1 MIGIVHIVALGVLG
15 LCVLLLLPVLV
26 AAGELNASLAASM
39 LFFATLCAF
48 LSFVIL
54 FAISGINQSLS
65 RVHSFVALILLW
77 VVTAL
82 VAAASFM
89 AFADM
94 TFPLAWF
101 EAVSALTTSGGS
113 TLNKQTSDMS
123 LIMWR
128 ATLEWYGGFL
138 TLISILHIL
147 APGEF
152 GGLIATERQLRP
164 RSGQRTWFPNAAG
177 YQRLI
182 VEYVLLTVLITC
194 CLIISGVNSLYS
206 VALAMVA
213 IATGGFTPFE
223 GGIDLHV
230 NRFGQVIVIAGLLI
244 GTLNVFW
251 RRSIL
256 KAPSSFFKK
265 NLELHYIVIGLG
277 ILSLTYASQFAA
289 LAGTQSSIANS
300 IDYFIEGLFV
310 ATSLL
315 STSGFETRTGAI
327 AIMPDILVLTVILVG
342 ASIYSTTGGLKIYR
356 IAMMA
361 RHASREL
368 RKLIY
373 PTSLKKLRFGDVA
386 IDETKMSAIWS
397 NFILSMMCVATGSL
411 VIATFGFHF
420 EAALTLS
427 IALFSNAVP
436 VYDALIPALSN
447 ISGGNDGWIAID
459 ASQSLA
465 YYAFTMLM
473 LIGRLEVILV
483 FAVFNMRYWMSR

>member
-1 MIGIVHIVALGVLG
+1 MVGIVHIVALGVLG
-15 LCVLLLLPVLV
+15 LSVLLLLPVLV
-26 AAGELNASLAASM
+26 AAGELNASLATSM
-39 LFFATLCAF
+39 LFFSILCAF

-54 FAISGINQSLS
+54 SAISGLNQTLS

-77 VVTAL
+77 LVTAI
-82 VAAASFM
+82 VAAISLV

-94 TFPLAWF
+94 TFTMAWF

-113 TLNKQTSDMS
+113 TLVKQASEMS
-123 LIMWR
+123 ILIWR

-152 GGLIATERQLRP
+152 GGLIASDRQLRP
-164 RSGQRTWFPNAAG
+164 RSGQHTWFPNAAG

-182 VEYVLLTVLITC
+182 AEYFLLTILIAC
-194 CLIISGVNSLYS
+194 CLIISGANSLHAL
-206 VALAMVA
+206 ALAMVA
-213 IATGGFTPFE
+213 IATGGFTPFD

-230 NRFGQVIVIAGLLI
+230 NRIGQLILVAGLLI

-256 KAPSSFFKK
+256 RSPSAFFKR
-265 NLELHYIVIGLG
+265 NLELHYIIIGLCF
-277 ILSLTYASQFAA
+277 LSLIYASQFAA
-289 LAGTQSSIANS
+289 LAGTQSSLANS
-300 IDYFIEGLFV
+300 VDYFIEGLFI

-315 STSGFETRTGAI
+315 ATSGFETRPGAI
-327 AIMPDILVLTVILVG
+327 AIMPDILVLTIILVG

-361 RHASREL
+361 RHAGREL

-397 NFILSMMCVATGSL
+397 NFILSIMCVATGTL
-411 VIATFGFHF
+411 VIATYGFQF
-420 EAALTLS
+420 EAALTLA

-436 VYDALIPALSN
+436 VYDALVPALAN
-447 ISGGNDGWIAID
+447 INGGNDGWIAIQ
-459 ASQSLA
+459 ASQPVS
-465 YYAFTMLM
+465 YYAFTLLM
-473 LIGRLEVILV
+473 LIGRLEVILI
-483 FAVFNMRYWMSR
+483 FAVFNVRYWMSR